1 MVTNTKRKISID
13 SLMSKCWYS
22 GSTLLMSKKIILLN
36 IQILFIYLFF
46 WRRAMAGVDFV
57 DLRLKVM
64 VSP

>member
-1 MVTNTKRKISID
+1 MVTKTKRKISID

-36 IQILFIYLFF
+36 IQILFIYFF
-46 WRRAMAGVDFV
+46 WRPTMAGVDFV
-57 DLRLKVM
+57 DLHLKVM